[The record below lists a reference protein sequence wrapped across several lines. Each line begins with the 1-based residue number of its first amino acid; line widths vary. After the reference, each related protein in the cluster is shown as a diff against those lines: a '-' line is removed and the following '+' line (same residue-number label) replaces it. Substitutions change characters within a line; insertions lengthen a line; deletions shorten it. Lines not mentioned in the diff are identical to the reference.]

1 MRRLDEAKSTD
12 VIPAHSYDRVEKL
25 KPGEIVPVEIDMF
38 PIGLAFHPGEQ
49 LRLVISGYNL
59 LGGVMPNLSTG
70 SAAPQNLS
78 TVVPD
83 NHGRH
88 IIHTGGSQASY
99 LQLPVKAISQFG
111 QRDNG

>member
-1 MRRLDEAKSTD
+1 MSVRHLDEAASTD
-12 VIPAHSYDRVEKL
+12 AVPVHSFDRVEKL
-25 KPGEIVPVEIDMF
+25 QPGMIVPVEIDMF

-49 LRLVISGYNL
+49 LRLVVTGYNL

-70 SAAPQNLS
+70 SAAPQNLP

-88 IIHTGGSQASY
+88 IIHTGGSHASY
-99 LQLPVKAISQFG
+99 LQLPVKPVA
-111 QRDNG
+111 

>member
-78 TVVPD
+78 TVVPA